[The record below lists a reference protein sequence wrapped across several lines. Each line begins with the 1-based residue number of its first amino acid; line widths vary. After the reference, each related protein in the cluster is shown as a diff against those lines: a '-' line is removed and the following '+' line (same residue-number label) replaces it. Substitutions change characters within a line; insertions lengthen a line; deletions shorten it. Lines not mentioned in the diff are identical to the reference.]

1 MAQKVKKLLVVGLE
15 QLLPGNSTDL
25 SFFNEQLNTI
35 RDQVLLVYTTDYSL
49 SSVVAMEHML
59 NNRPA
64 GLLTPDYLICEGGIG
79 LYQREGTDYRPL
91 LQWMN
96 DLNQNWSRDQILAIT
111 QQFPSDVLAL
121 QPEET
126 GDMTSAGGPFRLRFS
141 VDPGQEWVVQHLED
155 LFLHQEIK
163 AQIVSSQDWSLDVLA
178 ADKAEAVDYL
188 RAQLEI
194 SDEDSYFF
202 GDHPSELSLLK
213 LPCRGTVLGNA
224 RPELTAH
231 LERMHQLYRSP
242 YPNAQGIIDGLHH
255 WGVLH
260 NFAFQNSKAG

>member
-1 MAQKVKKLLVVGLE
+1 MAQKVKNLLVVGLE
-15 QLLPGNSTDL
+15 QLSPGNSTDL
-25 SFFNEQLNTI
+25 SFFNEQLHTI
-35 RDQVLLVYTTDYSL
+35 REQVFLVYTTDYSL
-49 SSVVAMEHML
+49 GSVLALEHML
-59 NNRPA
+59 SSRPV
-64 GLLTPDYLICEGGIG
+64 GLLVPDYLICEGGIG
-79 LYQREGTDYRPL
+79 LYQREGSDYCPL

-96 DLNQNWSRDQILAIT
+96 DLNQNWSRNQILAIT
-111 QQFPSDVLAL
+111 QQFSSDVLAL

-126 GDMTSAGGPFRLRFS
+126 EEAMSSEGPFRIRFS

-155 LFLHQEIK
+155 LFLQQEIK

-213 LPCRGTVLGNA
+213 LPGRGTLLGNA

-242 YPNAQGIIDGLHH
+242 YPNGQGIIDGLHH

>member
-1 MAQKVKKLLVVGLE
+1 MEQKVKKLLVVGLE

-35 RDQVLLVYTTDYSL
+35 RDQVFLVYTTDYSL
-49 SSVVAMEHML
+49 GSVLALEHML
-59 NNRPA
+59 SSRPV
-64 GLLTPDYLICEGGIG
+64 GLLIPDYLICEGGIG
-79 LYQREGTDYRPL
+79 LYQREGTDYSPL

-96 DLNQNWSRDQILAIT
+96 DLNQNWSREKILVIT
-111 QQFPSDVLAL
+111 QQFSSDVLAL
-121 QPEET
+121 QPEEPEDIT
-126 GDMTSAGGPFRLRFS
+126 AAGGPFRLRFS

-155 LFLHQEIK
+155 LFLQHKIK
-163 AQIVSSQDWSLDVLA
+163 AQIVSSQDWCLDVLA

-188 RAQLEI
+188 RAELEI

-231 LERMHQLYRSP
+231 LERIHQLYRSP
-242 YPNAQGIIDGLHH
+242 YPNGQGIIDGLHH
-255 WGVLH
+255 WGVLN
-260 NFAFQNSKAG
+260 NFAFQNSNAG